1 MLWRLSELR
10 NKEVINIKE
19 GTRLGFISD
28 VEFDMSTGKV
38 LSVIV
43 PGPSKFSS
51 VFGKRDDYMIPFA
64 DIQKTGNDII
74 LVSYEEREVE
84 NAPRNR
90 SRFYKE

>member
-28 VEFDMSTGKV
+28 VEFDMSTGKI
-38 LSVIV
+38 LTIIV
-43 PGPSKFSS
+43 PGPSKFGS
-51 VFGKRDDYMIPFA
+51 VFGKRDDYMIPFS
-64 DIQKTGNDII
+64 DIQKTGSDII
-74 LVSYEEREVE
+74 LVSYEEQEVL